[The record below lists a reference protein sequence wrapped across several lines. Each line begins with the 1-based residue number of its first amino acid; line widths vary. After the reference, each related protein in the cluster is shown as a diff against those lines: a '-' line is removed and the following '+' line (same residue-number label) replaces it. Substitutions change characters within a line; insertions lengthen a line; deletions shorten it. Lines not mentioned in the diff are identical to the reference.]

1 MMRGSLPWVSIST
14 GLIAAQLAIALSGCA
29 SGSRSVPVTIALR
42 EDTVAFVEMPE
53 SRILSVT
60 AVVQNHTSRLVYM
73 SPCGPEVERDITGK
87 WERVWAPGCLEG
99 AIRIAPGDS
108 LVMPVVAYWNKDPQL
123 GPPFADDR
131 IRSGRYRL
139 RYAFGWYRDE
149 VGLVD
154 PLSAEIGI
162 SQIFTATNSVAP

>member
-1 MMRGSLPWVSIST
+1 MMRGSLPWVSVST
-14 GLIAAQLAIALSGCA
+14 GLIAAQLAVALSGCA
-29 SGSRSVPVTIALR
+29 GGRRSVPVTVALR
-42 EDTVAFVEMPE
+42 EDTVAFVEMPH

-60 AVVQNHTSRLVYM
+60 AVIQSHTSRLVYM
-73 SPCGPEVERDITGK
+73 SPCGPEVERESAGR
-87 WERVWAPGCLEG
+87 WERVWFPGCLEG

-108 LVMPVVAYWNKDPQL
+108 LVMPVAAYWNKNPQR
-123 GPPFADDR
+123 GPPFADEK
-131 IRSGRYRL
+131 IRPGRYRL

-162 SQIFTATNSVAP
+162 SQIFTVTKGVAP